1 MSIFVKFSTTFKV
14 ETVSFGKKSWGK
26 PENYDKVIRQNK
38 RLPAAPRE
46 RVGLPL
52 LWGDLSLLLAMPLR
66 VPNLSNVHAGELL
79 GDVVQRHHVAV
90 PGLRRSE
97 RLWKSVTI
105 QNILDL

>member
-1 MSIFVKFSTTFKV
+1 LKCSVSVKN
-14 ETVSFGKKSWGK
+14 WGK
-26 PENYDKVIRQNK
+26 PVDYEYVSHQNK
-38 RLPAAPRE
+38 RLPAPPRE

>member
-1 MSIFVKFSTTFKV
+1 MSIFKKFATTLTG
-14 ETVSFGKKSWGK
+14 ETVSFGKKSAGN

-46 RVGLPL
+46 RVGVPL
-52 LWGDLSLLLAMPLR
+52 LWGDLSFLLAMPLR

-90 PGLRRSE
+90 PGLRRAE
-97 RLWKSVTI
+97 RLRQPVMGG
-105 QNILDL
+105 